1 MEGTNSFQIVDRS
14 AADGRVRWMTSPETT
29 PKFLVWAGPLVIAQ
43 DKHSN
48 GAGAPLHAYQLAS
61 GRLAWK
67 TDMPPVV
74 QDVTSVPG
82 GVLVEAGYLGPAI
95 PCGRG

>member
-1 MEGTNSFQIVDRS
+1 
-14 AADGRVRWMTSPETT
+14 MTPH
-29 PKFLVWAGPLVIAQ
+29 FLVRAGPLVIAQ
-43 DKHSN
+43 DEHSN
-48 GAGAPLHAYQLAS
+48 GAGPPLRAYQLAS
-61 GRLAWK
+61 GRLAWT

-82 GVLVEAGYLGPAI
+82 GVLVEAGYLAPAI